1 MLKQQTTKTYKS
13 RMKYI
18 QLNKNIYF
26 NFKMQMLQNKPP
38 PSQVNVFRINPKNKR
53 NKLLKRGITKDYNLN
68 KIKT

>member
-26 NFKMQMLQNKPP
+26 NFKMQMLQNKTPP
-38 PSQVNVFRINPKNKR
+38 QVNVFRINPKNKR

>member
-26 NFKMQMLQNKPP
+26 NFKMQMLQNKTPP
-38 PSQVNVFRINPKNKR
+38 QVNVFRINPKNKR
-53 NKLLKRGITKDYNLN
+53 NKLIKRGITKDYNLN

>member
-26 NFKMQMLQNKPP
+26 NLKMQMLQNKTPP
-38 PSQVNVFRINPKNKR
+38 QVNVFRINPKNKR
-53 NKLLKRGITKDYNLN
+53 NKLIKRGITKDYNLN